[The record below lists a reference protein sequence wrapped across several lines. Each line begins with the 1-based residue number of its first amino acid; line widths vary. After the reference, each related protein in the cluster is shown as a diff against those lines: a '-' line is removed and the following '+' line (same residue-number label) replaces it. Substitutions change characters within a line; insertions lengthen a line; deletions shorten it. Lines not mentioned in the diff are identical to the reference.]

1 MHQISLSADLN
12 PIVPLRLPCKGGA
25 KNARLALI
33 KAVIYAY
40 YYQWVPDDGVACG
53 FLILDR
59 NNTPFTKYKLMMILD
74 SDYKTICQ
82 YTSNLALPPY
92 LEIDGAA
99 TRFFPMDGKVFAAL
113 LDYWKTL
120 NYRFSQMAQAL
131 QLVSYLAYNC
141 RRCKDGFS
149 HSRRAMA
156 EELGRR
162 SNAALSKYRN
172 DLAPFNR
179 FHRTLKG
186 FNHISLGGTTNV
198 ASRYTL
204 NRRAIATAGDRRFII
219 RKDTWGFNEPIGR
232 KPTEQDDPT
241 TDDFSN
247 PCNQMD
253 DAGNLG
259 GFSTIDE

>member
-1 MHQISLSADLN
+1 MHQISLADVCN
-12 PIVPLRLPCKGGA
+12 PIVPLRFPRESGA

-40 YYQWVPDDGVACG
+40 YYQWVPDDGLISS

-59 NNTPFTKYKLMMILD
+59 NNTPFTKYNVAAILD

-82 YTSNLALPPY
+82 YTSNLALPPS
-92 LEIDGAA
+92 LEIDGAE

-113 LDYWKTL
+113 LDYWKSL
-120 NYRFSQMAQAL
+120 DYRFSQMAQAL

-141 RRCKDGFS
+141 RRCKEGFS

-186 FNHISLGGTTNV
+186 FNHVSLGGTSNV

-232 KPTEQDDPT
+232 KPTERDDLT

-247 PCNQMD
+247 SCNQMD

>member
-1 MHQISLSADLN
+1 MNNKSQIN

-33 KAVIYAY
+33 KAAICAY
-40 YYQWVPDDGVACG
+40 YYQWVPDDGIACG

-59 NNTPFTKYKLMMILD
+59 RHDIPFTKYKLATILG

-99 TRFFPMDGKVFAAL
+99 TRFFPMDGKIFAAL
-113 LDYWKTL
+113 LDYWRSLK
-120 NYRFSQMAQAL
+120 YRFSQMAQAL

-172 DLAPFNR
+172 DLVPFNR

-204 NRRAIATAGDRRFII
+204 NRRAIAAAGDRRFIL

-232 KPTEQDDPT
+232 KPDDPT

-259 GFSTIDE
+259 GIL

>member
-1 MHQISLSADLN
+1 MHNKSQKSLSVN
-12 PIVPLRLPCKGGA
+12 PIVPLRFPHESGA
-25 KNARLALI
+25 KNARWSLI

-59 NNTPFTKYKLMMILD
+59 NNSVPFTRYKLAAILD
-74 SDYKTICQ
+74 MNYETICQ
-82 YTSNLALPPY
+82 YTEGWNLPTS
-92 LEIDGAA
+92 LEIDGAES
-99 TRFFPMDGKVFAAL
+99 RFFPMDGKVFAAL

-120 NYRFSQMAQAL
+120 NYHFSQMAQAL

-186 FNHISLGGTTNV
+186 FNHTSLGGSANV
-198 ASRYTL
+198 ASRYIL

-232 KPTEQDDPT
+232 KPTERDDPT

-259 GFSTIDE
+259 GIL

>member
-1 MHQISLSADLN
+1 MHNKSQKSLSVN

-25 KNARLALI
+25 KNARLSLI
-33 KAVIYAY
+33 KTVIYAY

-59 NNTPFTKYKLMMILD
+59 NNSVPFSRYKLASILD
-74 SDYKTICQ
+74 MNYETICQ
-82 YTSNLALPPY
+82 YTSNLALPPS
-92 LEIDGAA
+92 LEIDGAE

-120 NYRFSQMAQAL
+120 GYRFSQMAQAL

-186 FNHISLGGTTNV
+186 FNHVSLGGTTNV
-198 ASRYTL
+198 ASRYTI

-232 KPTEQDDPT
+232 SPNKLDPT

-247 PCNQMD
+247 PCNKMD

-259 GFSTIDE
+259 GIL